1 MTHMESELVQIAQY
15 LVDPL
20 SDELKNYC
28 RLNSIP
34 WNPALE
40 LTIDTIQLAVS
51 PLKGGAYDRHNDV
64 DRSNCDDALAPE
76 EIAQLGRPK
85 VNGTDVQVLTIVL
98 SCAKPEHQV
107 NLKIYYPKGSTKE
120 IASLPS
126 LGPVHAHL
134 QYLLMQVAE
143 HEVTNAD
150 CELGEGYRMVF
161 SFRCLKPFQQDRAM
175 VSVSWLL

>member
-28 RLNSIP
+28 HLNSIP

-98 SCAKPEHQV
+98 SCAKPEH
-107 NLKIYYPKGSTKE
+107 
-120 IASLPS
+120 
-126 LGPVHAHL
+126 
-134 QYLLMQVAE
+134 
-143 HEVTNAD
+143 
-150 CELGEGYRMVF
+150 
-161 SFRCLKPFQQDRAM
+161 
-175 VSVSWLL
+175 